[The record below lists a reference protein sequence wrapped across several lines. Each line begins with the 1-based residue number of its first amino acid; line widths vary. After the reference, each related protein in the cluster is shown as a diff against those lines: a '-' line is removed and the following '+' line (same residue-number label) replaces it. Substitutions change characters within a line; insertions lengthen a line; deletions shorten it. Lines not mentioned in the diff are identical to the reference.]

1 MIVGKEQG
9 MFSRYG
15 RNLEGKMKD
24 YGITLIELVVVM
36 SVIGILTVALG
47 FEYYDWGKKFAA
59 EKITK
64 ELYTDMM
71 HARMMAITRSREHY
85 VILGARSYSVVED
98 TNDNG
103 DYDVGD
109 AVLPSFPKSVSY
121 PLDWNNKYAVSK
133 TTFDRRGIISGL
145 RTIWVTEIDADFNCI
160 KVSMGRIIMG
170 QHDGTECQ
178 AK

>member
-15 RNLEGKMKD
+15 VNLEGKMKD
-24 YGITLIELVVVM
+24 HGINLIELVVVM
-36 SVIGILTVALG
+36 SIIGILTIALG

-59 EKITK
+59 EKIIK

-98 TNDNG
+98 TNDSGEHDAG
-103 DYDVGD
+103 DTT
-109 AVLPSFPKSVSY
+109 LPNYPKQLEH
-121 PLDWNNKYAVSK
+121 PIEWNNSGNAL
-133 TTFDRRGIISGL
+133 TFDKRGL
-145 RTIWVTEIDADFNCI
+145 MPKWRTIRVTEIDADFNCI

-170 QHDGTECQ
+170 QHDGTECK

>member
-15 RNLEGKMKD
+15 GNAEGKMKHH
-24 YGITLIELVVVM
+24 GITLIELVVVM
-36 SVIGILTVALG
+36 SVIGILTGALG

-98 TNDNG
+98 TNDSGEHDAG
-103 DYDVGD
+103 DTT
-109 AVLPSFPKSVSY
+109 LPNYPKQLEH
-121 PLDWNNKYAVSK
+121 PIEWNNSGNAL
-133 TTFDRRGIISGL
+133 TFNKRGL
-145 RTIWVTEIDADFNCI
+145 MPTWRTIRVTEIDADFNCI

-170 QHDGTECQ
+170 QHDGTECK